1 VSDFTGGDVAR
12 VDTLRQELMSLVG
25 VAAADVDGTGEAA
38 PSGVRVRLVPGAD
51 ARAVGVQVQRVLA
64 SHGLRSRVSDEEIVA
79 PPERAAADEE
89 PAVAKAPTVG
99 LAAVTVEETPFG
111 AAVTVTGSDGSRRS
125 EDAEAS
131 EIGVARAI
139 VSAVGVLVEGRAAR
153 LMWISR
159 EEAGDQAVV
168 SLLIERG
175 DGSRRAGA
183 AIVRGGT
190 PLAVARAAWDA
201 LAADSQGA

>member
-1 VSDFTGGDVAR
+1 MAR

-25 VAAADVDGTGEAA
+25 VAAADVDGTGDAA

-64 SHGLRSRVSDEEIVA
+64 SHGLRSRVSDEEVIA
-79 PPERAAADEE
+79 PPEVTAADEAP
-89 PAVAKAPTVG
+89 PAVTAPVVG

-111 AAVTVTGSDGSRRS
+111 AAVTVTGSDGSSRA

-131 EIGVARAI
+131 ETGVARAI
-139 VSAVGVLVEGRAAR
+139 VSAVGVLLDGRAAR
-153 LMWISR
+153 LVWMSR
-159 EEAGDQAVV
+159 GEAGDQAVV
-168 SLLIERG
+168 SLLVERG

-201 LAADSQGA
+201 LAASSQGV